1 MKKAPE
7 SDLRGLFLFL
17 SREGSGRLVLFPAL
31 LARDVLVRA
40 GQLAAADVA
49 EQLL

>member
-7 SDLRGLFLFL
+7 SDLRGLFLLL
-17 SREGSGRLVLFPAL
+17 SLDGSGRLDLFPAL

-40 GQLAAADVA
+40 G
-49 EQLL
+49 